1 MLTPTSNEE
10 VSAVLKYCNQQKLAV
25 VPQGGN
31 TGLVGGSHPVFDE
44 VILSLEKMNKIKG
57 FDESYG
63 IITAETGAILMDM
76 QQHLAT
82 KGYAMPLDLGA
93 RGSCQIGGNLST
105 NAGGIHFI
113 RHNSLHANCIGLKV
127 VLHSGEILDNITTL
141 RKDNTGYDLKHL
153 FIGAEGTLGVIT
165 ECAILCPP
173 LPRSRQLAL
182 LGCNSFDDVV

>member
-1 MLTPTSNEE
+1 MLKPKSNEE
-10 VSAVLKYCNQQKLAV
+10 VAAVLKYCSEQKLAI

-31 TGLVGGSHPVFDE
+31 TGLVGGSQPIFDE
-44 VILSLEKMNKIKG
+44 VILSMGNMNKILN

-63 IITAETGAILMDM
+63 IITAEAGAVLGDM
-76 QQHLAT
+76 QNHLHDI
-82 KGYAMPLDLGA
+82 GYTMPLDLGA
-93 RGSCQIGGNLST
+93 KGSCQIGGNLST

-113 RHNSLHANCIGLKV
+113 RHNSLHANCIGLKAI
-127 VLHSGEILDNITTL
+127 LPSGEILDNITTL

-173 LPRSRQLAL
+173 LPKSK
-182 LGCNSFDDVV
+182 